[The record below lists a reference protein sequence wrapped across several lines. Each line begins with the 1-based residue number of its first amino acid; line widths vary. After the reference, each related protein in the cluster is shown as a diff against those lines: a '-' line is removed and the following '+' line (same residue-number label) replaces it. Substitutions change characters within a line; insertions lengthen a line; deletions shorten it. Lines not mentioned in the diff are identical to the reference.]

1 VLTGVL
7 QREAAMQE
15 QDGVGDTLST
25 ALPVM
30 VKMDVETLAAVLS
43 TDGGKRVRLRAVW
56 TQQPE
61 TCD

>member
-1 VLTGVL
+1 
-7 QREAAMQE
+7 MQE